1 MAGDDEVLG
10 GPGAPEHDARQ
21 EELMREGAEAAATE
35 TTTRA
40 LAPDEEDEAATSRA
54 SPEGD

>member
-40 LAPDEEDEAATSRA
+40 LAPDEENEAGANPPATD
-54 SPEGD
+54 P